1 MNKIITLGCSLTQQ
15 EGLANK
21 LSELLN
27 MQLFNLAQGSGDNL
41 LQIEKLQD
49 FILDN
54 DLKKDDI
61 IVWQITDVTRRHKNV
76 KMDQWET
83 VKDIQRKFY
92 TPKDT
97 AHFYLKRRNMIDKK
111 RRIAL
116 LHNSP
121 NVETIDYDNNSAIHT
136 IISTMIMLNKI
147 CKLYVW
153 FGWDK
158 VLSPLQFEIFF
169 KMLTT
174 KKIAFNKKFY
184 VNWAHNNRYNFRYD
198 NLHPDQEC
206 AEVFAEK
213 ILYKDL
219 VMKLMIKEKS
229 YI

>member
-27 MQLFNLAQGSGDNL
+27 MQLINLAQGSGDNL

-54 DLKKDDI
+54 DIKKDDI

-76 KMDQWET
+76 MMNQWET
-83 VKDIQRKFY
+83 VKNIQRKFY

-121 NVETIDYDNNSAIHT
+121 DVESIDYDENSTIHT
-136 IISTMIMLNKI
+136 IISTMIMLDKI

-158 VLSPLQFEIFF
+158 VLTPQQFEVFF
-169 KMLTT
+169 KILIT

-184 VNWAHNNRYNFRYD
+184 VNWAHDNRYNFRYD

-219 VMKLMIKEKS
+219 IKIKEKS